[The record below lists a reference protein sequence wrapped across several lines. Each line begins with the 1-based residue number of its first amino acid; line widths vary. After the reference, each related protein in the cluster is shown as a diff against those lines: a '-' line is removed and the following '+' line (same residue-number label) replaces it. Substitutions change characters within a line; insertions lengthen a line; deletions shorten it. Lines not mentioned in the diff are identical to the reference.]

1 MDYHIQSVSEIE
13 KILNTSPAGLTGAE
27 AKQRLKTDGPNLLE
41 VKKKKTILS
50 ILVSQ
55 LTDFMTLILIAA
67 AVISGIVGDVTDTI
81 VILAI
86 VVINAIVGFIQEWRA
101 EKAMEALENMAAS
114 HAKARRD
121 NQAIDIQAS
130 DLVAG
135 DVILLEAG
143 DIIPADA
150 RFIET
155 HTLKVDESS
164 LTGESVNVEKNVEP
178 LPNGDYSLGDRLN
191 IGYKG
196 TYVTNGRGIAY
207 VIATGMKTEL
217 GRIAKMI
224 QTEELKTPLQ
234 KKLNGFGKRLTV
246 IILILC
252 AIFFVVGWL
261 RGESWS
267 VMLLTSISL
276 AVAAIPEAL
285 PALVTI
291 ALALGAKRLVKN
303 NALIRKLPA
312 VETLGSVTYICSD
325 KTGTLTLNKMT
336 VKEIYEV
343 DQVARFVDVFSG
355 KEVLLHAIGLNN
367 DVKKD
372 NDTWHGEST
381 EVALAQYASEK
392 KYRKSH
398 IGKKISKD
406 RRIAIRF
413 EKKENDNAPP
423 NGRGRR
429 SSCKRGGRRA
439 A

>member
-13 KILNTSPAGLTGAE
+13 KTLKTNSAGLTSAE

-41 VKKKKTILS
+41 AKKKKTPLS

-101 EKAMEALENMAAS
+101 EKAMEALEGMAAS

-121 NQAIDIQAS
+121 NQTIDIPAS

-164 LTGESVNVEKNVEP
+164 LTGESVNIEKNTEP
-178 LPNGDYSLGDRLN
+178 LPRGDYPLGDRIN

-196 TYVTNGRGIAY
+196 TNVTNGRAVAY
-207 VIATGMKTEL
+207 VVGTGMKTEL

-224 QTEELKTPLQ
+224 QTDELKTPLQ
-234 KKLNGFGKRLTV
+234 KKLNAFGKRLTIII
-246 IILILC
+246 IILMC
-252 AIFFVVGWL
+252 NFFPRWL
-261 RGESWS
+261 
-267 VMLLTSISL
+267 
-276 AVAAIPEAL
+276 AA
-285 PALVTI
+285 
-291 ALALGAKRLVKN
+291 
-303 NALIRKLPA
+303 
-312 VETLGSVTYICSD
+312 
-325 KTGTLTLNKMT
+325 
-336 VKEIYEV
+336 
-343 DQVARFVDVFSG
+343 
-355 KEVLLHAIGLNN
+355 
-367 DVKKD
+367 
-372 NDTWHGEST
+372 W
-381 EVALAQYASEK
+381 
-392 KYRKSH
+392 
-398 IGKKISKD
+398 
-406 RRIAIRF
+406 
-413 EKKENDNAPP
+413 
-423 NGRGRR
+423 
-429 SSCKRGGRRA
+429 
-439 A
+439 